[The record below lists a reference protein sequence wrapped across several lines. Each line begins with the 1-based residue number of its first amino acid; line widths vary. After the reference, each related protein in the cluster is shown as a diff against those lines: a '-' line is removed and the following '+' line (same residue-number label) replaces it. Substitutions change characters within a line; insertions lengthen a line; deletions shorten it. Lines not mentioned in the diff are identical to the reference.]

1 MSKELPE
8 CHSTVSSLARRTTTF
23 RPHAPHITT
32 GTTRNNTEPRVT
44 DFAHT
49 GPWPKPKNA
58 STPQP
63 QPSHLFL
70 YTSMVVSVYFRLMDV
85 LFKDLKK
92 SMSVESFIVLYC
104 CRVFY
109 TTHLHI
115 FLGYLSLLVSM
126 SSNHV
131 VLMSLLDSDMH

>member
-1 MSKELPE
+1 MMVFGATPSFAASVIISYSRCIVVALERN
-8 CHSTVSSLARRTTTF
+8 SLSQYFFPDGATTTV
-23 RPHAPHITT
+23 A
-32 GTTRNNTEPRVT
+32 
-44 DFAHT
+44 
-49 GPWPKPKNA
+49 
-58 STPQP
+58 
-63 QPSHLFL
+63 LFL

-104 CRVFY
+104 RHVFY

-131 VLMSLLDSDMH
+131 VLTSLLDSDMH